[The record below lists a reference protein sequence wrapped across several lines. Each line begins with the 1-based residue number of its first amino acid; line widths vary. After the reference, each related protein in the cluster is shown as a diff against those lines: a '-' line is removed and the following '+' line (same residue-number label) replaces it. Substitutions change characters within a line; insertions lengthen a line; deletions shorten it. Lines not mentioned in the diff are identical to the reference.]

1 MQKVGSVDL
10 TERCDYIFDLV
21 SPLLVTLWFLVRVFL
36 FGVLLWDVQGFGRD
50 HSSTGLD
57 QFDVDIVVPVD
68 FSWELLCLIFGWVG
82 VGNNCVI
89 RGYLAFWI

>member
-10 TERCDYIFDLV
+10 TKRCDYIFDLV
-21 SPLLVTLWFLVRVFL
+21 SPLLATLWFLVR
-36 FGVLLWDVQGFGRD
+36 VLLWDVQGFGRD

-57 QFDVDIVVPVD
+57 QFDVDIFVPVD
-68 FSWELLCLIFGWVG
+68 FSWELLWLIFGWVG
-82 VGNNCVI
+82 VGSNCVV